1 MDADD
6 LEDFEKTI
14 RRGQNRSIKAQLLT
28 EDDDSDDDDENAT
41 AQKH

>member
-28 EDDDSDDDDENAT
+28 EDDGDDENAT